1 MFADGHDLE
10 EGRYGSARSRLEG
23 GGGGGL
29 RIKDY
34 RGMFTNHEIFGN
46 FY

>member
-10 EGRYGSARSRLEG
+10 EGRYVSARSRL

-29 RIKDY
+29 RIKD
-34 RGMFTNHEIFGN
+34 
-46 FY
+46 

>member
-23 GGGGGL
+23 GGGGL
-29 RIKDY
+29 RI
-34 RGMFTNHEIFGN
+34 RGMFTTHEIFGN